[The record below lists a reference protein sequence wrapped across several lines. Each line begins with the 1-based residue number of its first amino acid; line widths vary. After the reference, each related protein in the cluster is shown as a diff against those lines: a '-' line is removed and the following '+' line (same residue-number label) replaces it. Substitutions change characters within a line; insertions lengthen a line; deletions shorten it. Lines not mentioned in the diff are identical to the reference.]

1 MWNLE
6 EYNPKFQEF
15 IRATHDNSN
24 QSNESQPAK
33 SNSFIE
39 GKSSFASQNQL
50 YSYFC
55 LLCGTSSFILGLP
68 ITSLPMR
75 KDKTAYVILKNE
87 VFIKTHLIKDKSIMI
102 QYPEGVEYH
111 QRYKCANCLVY
122 IAYEA
127 YDDKRNLDSLRLYVP
142 KDQIT
147 DDPLKSEIVK
157 ELANRREG
165 QGKPNEISKTKE
177 MDKNSK
183 CK

>member
-15 IRATHDNSN
+15 IKMTHCNTNTDFEVQALKTNS
-24 QSNESQPAK
+24 SNEGK
-33 SNSFIE
+33 NS
-39 GKSSFASQNQL
+39 SVSQNQL

-55 LLCGTSSFILGLP
+55 LLCGTSAIILDLP

-75 KDKTAYVILKNE
+75 KDKSAYVILKNE
-87 VFIKTHLIKDKSIMI
+87 VFIKSHLIKDKSLMI
-102 QYPEGVEYH
+102 NYTHGVEFH
-111 QRYKCANCLVY
+111 QRYKCAKCLVY

-127 YDDKRNLDSLRLYVP
+127 YDEKRNVDPLRLYVP

-157 ELANRREG
+157 ELTNRREI
-165 QGKPNEISKTKE
+165 QILPSSGKTTDTLKFKL
-177 MDKNSK
+177 
-183 CK
+183 